1 MGTSEIALIIS
12 AIVALFG
19 ILTFAFARS
28 GDHGKREYWEGQT
41 TNQLAAI
48 GDDLK
53 DMKIQQRNYERQ
65 LNEARELAIEARASA
80 KSAHKRL
87 DAINAPG
94 VFGE

>member
-41 TNQLAAI
+41 TNKLDGI
-48 GDDLK
+48 IDDLK
-53 DMKIQQRNYERQ
+53 DMKAQQRMTDQRMNEVRDMAMHAQER
-65 LNEARELAIEARASA
+65 ADA
-80 KSAHKRL
+80 AHDRL
-87 DAINAPG
+87 DRAGIA
-94 VFGE
+94 